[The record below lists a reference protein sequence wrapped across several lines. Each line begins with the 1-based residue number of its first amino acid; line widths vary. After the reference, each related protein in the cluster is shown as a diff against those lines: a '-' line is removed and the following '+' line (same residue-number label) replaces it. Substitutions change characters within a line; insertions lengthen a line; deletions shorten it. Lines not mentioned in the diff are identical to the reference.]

1 MSSGDDRGERRTPLT
16 PERLVA
22 GAIAVADAGGLGA
35 LTIRSLAEALGV
47 KPMSIYHHMANKDAI
62 LAAMIDAVFD
72 EIALPPQ
79 DADWR
84 TAVKER
90 SLSVRDVVGR
100 HPWAIA
106 LMDSRPNPGPATL
119 RHHDA
124 VIASFRR
131 GGFAIED
138 VAHAYSLVDSYTYGF
153 AVQEAAMPLDPED
166 GSEAAEGFL
175 DALDVPAYPNLALL
189 AEAAARHGY
198 DPDKEFEFGLE
209 LVLDS
214 LARLRRRARRSS
226 S

>member
-1 MSSGDDRGERRTPLT
+1 
-16 PERLVA
+16 VA
-22 GAIAVADAGGLGA
+22 GAIAVADAGGLSA

-47 KPMSIYHHMANKDAI
+47 KPMSIYHHVANKDAI

-124 VIASFRR
+124 VIAAFRR

-138 VAHAYSLVDSYTYGF
+138 VGHAYSLVDSYTYGF
-153 AVQEAAMPLDPED
+153 AVQEAAMPLDAED
-166 GSEAAEGFL
+166 GGETAEGFL

-198 DPDKEFEFGLE
+198 DPDQEFEFGLE

-226 S
+226 P